1 MQRMTPKLI
10 ILTDPDEERK
20 ARLNQPRMIRAEVL
34 RQVRATTSL
43 SGSAQR
49 ELDQSSNGSVNGR
62 KPTES

>member
-1 MQRMTPKLI
+1 MTPKLI

>member
-1 MQRMTPKLI
+1 MTPKLI
-10 ILTDPDEERK
+10 ILTHPDEERK